1 MVHKC
6 RICKVELLTDYGIY
20 RNMEN
25 EERFYCFT
33 DWKRYYCYS
42 KENKSELTTH
52 TEV

>member
-1 MVHKC
+1 MIHEC
-6 RICKVELLTDYGIY
+6 RVCKVKLLTDYGIY

-25 EERFYCFT
+25 EERFYCFEC
-33 DWKRYYCYS
+33 WKRYYYYT